1 MRQSLPPNPSLE
13 AIEKKASRLLR
24 DVRRGNAAA
33 VARWHSLDSEAGTG
47 HPRPADIQYLIAREY
62 GFRSWQSLK
71 DGLEKDNRSAPED
84 KARIQP
90 KTAYSD
96 RVDLSHE

>member
-1 MRQSLPPNPSLE
+1 MRQSLPPNPSLK
-13 AIEKKASRLLR
+13 AIEKKARRLLHA
-24 DVRRGNAAA
+24 VRRGNAAA

-71 DGLEKDNRSAPED
+71 DGLEKDHHASR
-84 KARIQP
+84 
-90 KTAYSD
+90 
-96 RVDLSHE
+96 